1 MTFQL
6 PENAVPCKDVY
17 LVDITPELAEKWLN
31 ANPTDRPL
39 LGNLVQRYADSM
51 KNDYWH
57 ETHQG
62 IVFNRNGELI
72 DGRLRL
78 HAVIQSGKTV
88 TMRVI
93 LHESQTEPAA

>member
-1 MTFQL
+1 MSFNL

-17 LVDITPELAEKWLN
+17 LVDITPELAEKWLSTN
-31 ANPTDRPL
+31 PNQRPVQDHHVQQLANE
-39 LGNLVQRYADSM
+39 M
-51 KNDYWH
+51 KNENWR

-62 IVFNRNGELI
+62 IAFNENGELT
-72 DGRLRL
+72 DGQHRL

-93 LHESQTEPAA
+93 LQEQAD